1 MLDRRAAIRL
11 ALAALA
17 AAWMALSS
25 PAGAQDFQKF
35 VPFLVDLPGWTA
47 DEAHGTAT
55 WTPFGDNIM
64 ATRPY
69 KRGSA
74 KLSAEIVSGPLTQGF
89 LFMRQKFM
97 KDMENEIHGVRVRMS
112 MSQVDGFTVLQT
124 FVTNEPDSVCTIT
137 VALSSNAMFNLGS
150 HGIPEDE
157 AFGLARRFDWKAIQG
172 ALPK

>member
-11 ALAALA
+11 ALAALP
-17 AAWMALSS
+17 AAWLVLSP

-35 VPFLVDLPGWTA
+35 APFLVDLPGWTA
-47 DEAHGTAT
+47 DEAHGKAT

-64 ATRPY
+64 ATRPN

-74 KLSAEIVSGPLTQGF
+74 KLSAGIVSGPLTQGF

-97 KDMENEIHGVRVRMS
+97 KDMKNESHGVRMS

-124 FVTNEPDSVCTIT
+124 FVTNEPDNVCTIM
-137 VALSSNAMFNLGS
+137 VALSSNTVFNLVS

-157 AFGLARRFDWKAIQG
+157 ALELARRFDSKAIRG